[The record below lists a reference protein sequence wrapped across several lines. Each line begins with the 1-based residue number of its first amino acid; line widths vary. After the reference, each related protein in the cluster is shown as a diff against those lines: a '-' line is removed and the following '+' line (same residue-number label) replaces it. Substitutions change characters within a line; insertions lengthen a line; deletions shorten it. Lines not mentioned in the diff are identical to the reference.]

1 MTTLAW
7 MALLALGGWGVF
19 LYNRLVAD
27 RHRVSAAWSDI
38 GVQLKRRHDLL
49 PKLVDAVRAYADYEQ
64 ATLSAVVAL
73 RNQSSAIDAP
83 ADKARVEQAL
93 GSGVRR
99 LLALAEQY
107 PELKADRSFL
117 DLQRQL
123 SAVEDQIQYARRFY
137 NGAVR
142 LFNTRLDTFPDLLVA
157 RLRGYRPADYFEL
170 ETDAAE
176 PPELMP

>member
-1 MTTLAW
+1 MPP
-7 MALLALGGWGVF
+7 
-19 LYNRLVAD
+19 
-27 RHRVSAAWSDI
+27 H
-38 GVQLKRRHDLL
+38 
-49 PKLVDAVRAYADYEQ
+49 
-64 ATLSAVVAL
+64 
-73 RNQSSAIDAP
+73 
-83 ADKARVEQAL
+83 KARVEQAL